1 MHPARLSALALLGLT
16 VAGCG
21 GGGDGGGSNAAGG
34 SASTAAAWNATDA
47 CALLGKDKVAQVM
60 GSAVGETKL
69 EPVVTDSG
77 NGMSFSTCNYTLADG
92 RMLSLS
98 AHNRTD
104 AAFTPAEIESTKK
117 GLSELTPQT
126 YEDVGGLS
134 GTAYWSTPLRQLN
147 IYPDQHRWLIF
158 TMTFAGT
165 GPMHQKAND
174 ADLKA
179 QAFALAKASGF

>member
-1 MHPARLSALALLGLT
+1 MHPARLTAFALLGLT

-21 GGGDGGGSNAAGG
+21 GGGGGGNAAG
-34 SASTAAAWNATDA
+34 SATAAWNATDA

-60 GSAVGETKL
+60 GAAVGETKL

-92 RMLSLS
+92 RMLALS
-98 AHNRTD
+98 AHHRTD

-126 YEDVGGLS
+126 YEDVGGMS

-158 TMTFAGT
+158 TMTFAGI

-179 QAFALAKASGF
+179 QAIALAKASGF